1 MFTLTQIIAVYAWL
15 RVATSV
21 MTVLSAWK
29 LRRRNPEMPRPF
41 IIPGGRKG
49 LFYAVAAPVLLGIL
63 ATAGSVADSIQRND
77 RRVLFCAPAA
87 ILLGPL
93 AYAVSQWWRRH
104 SSA

>member
-1 MFTLTQIIAVYAWL
+1 
-15 RVATSV
+15 
-21 MTVLSAWK
+21 
-29 LRRRNPEMPRPF
+29 
-41 IIPGGRKG
+41 
-49 LFYAVAAPVLLGIL
+49 VLLGIL